1 MSYERIT
8 PDFNKE
14 IIGSIED
21 RIEQLKLI
29 TPEAFAD
36 GKINFDTLKEI
47 FGENLEEEKGEHFG
61 LFWPGKREARRLAV
75 MPSKGTLVPCH
86 GEGINE
92 DNTNNIFIE
101 GDNLEV
107 LKILQKSYTG
117 KIKMIYI
124 DPPYNTGNDFIYDDN
139 YSEPL
144 EDYLQRTGQL
154 DGEYRPLTTNTMAD
168 GRYHSKWL
176 SMIYPRLRLARNLL
190 QDDGV
195 IFVSI
200 DDNEVHN
207 LRQIMNEIYG
217 EENFIG
223 EIVWKKRYQGAKEK
237 YLVILHEYILFYSK
251 NKEILPPIYI
261 PSDLEYIKEYYKYED
276 ELSKKRGPYRTQ
288 PLEAGKSM
296 GNRENLKY
304 SIKAPDGKLI
314 KPKRQWVWGED
325 RVLKAISKNEI
336 GFLKNKEGDWTVF
349 IKQYLKDEN
358 GNVRET
364 KAFSII
370 DDVFT
375 QNGTKEIEEVFGNGN
390 IFPFPKPTKLILKL
404 FDMVFSS
411 NADDIVLDFFSGSCS
426 TSHAVIN
433 YNNKSN
439 SNIKFICIQLPE
451 PCPEDS
457 VAYMEG
463 YKNISEIGKERIRRV
478 INNNLK
484 ELKNNENRAK
494 NTLPGME
501 DSKIKYD
508 LGFRVYKLT
517 QSNFKPWSDYK
528 GGDIDTL
535 HKQLKIF
542 ESSIITGWKEKNLVT
557 ELMLMEGIQLNCSVN
572 KLKQIDTNKI
582 FKVSSDSITYS
593 LHICTDEKI
602 SLKTIDALEL
612 QKEDRLICFDS
623 ALTDSLKMRL
633 ADICQLKTI

>member
-8 PDFNKE
+8 PDFNKDK
-14 IIGSIED
+14 IFSIEEK
-21 RIEQLKLI
+21 IEQLKLI